1 MRLALV
7 FLLALGTATE
17 VVVLARSSGRPST
30 ASSSPTRRSSSR
42 GSSSSR
48 GGSSGRTGGSSR
60 RPRNPIDD
68 DDDDDDD
75 PRFEDIEDN
84 VDDNAGGGDDYDYD
98 DDDYEEE
105 NPASRRR
112 GPASSSSSSSGGGRR
127 RVPTPG
133 RRPGARFENSN
144 YEDEDEHDEYDE
156 EYYSPSRS
164 SSSSARRRSGGP
176 PPPPST
182 RHREGRVVSYNNS
195 RSSSSSTRRRGRPP
209 PNPPSTFTRG
219 LSAIRDRMPD
229 PNTVK
234 DTVLS
239 ATKAAQERTAQLSS
253 NIYREVKGLTS
264 SELEQVMLK
273 ATRPDETPVKTK
285 HVERLVGVT
294 YQISG
299 KYDIYDAV
307 LRKLWN
313 KMAEKDI
320 RTKLKSVYI
329 LHRFAVDGGPD
340 HQEALKQRLRALR
353 KTKDPKRAS
362 SGGGGGRGGG
372 GSTRY
377 FDSKVLLGVDDDPD
391 NQGYRAFLSRYAHYV
406 LTRAQT
412 FGGIFNEISLASMPT
427 SSSPPPSKKG
437 GGRSKSKSDT
447 ALGGGKKPKNPPL
460 CEEHLKFAQMVL
472 KAGLAC
478 TLHEGED
485 SESTAMCVERVA
497 ADLMGLTAAVAT
509 ALKRELK
516 QSSLSLSSSS
526 DELTKQWCEFYA
538 EELLPETKKF
548 CKKVTNKLDAYGL
561 YLPSRISA
569 SLSPELLEKGLKL
582 GGGTSRTTKNK
593 ENDEGEEDKEE
604 EEGEAAAEAK
614 KQAVEEKAETC
625 EEEEERGED
634 VGGEKEAEAGDAS
647 MAMRVNAATPSTQEN
662 EDEYDDEYDEY
673 DEYD

>member
-1 MRLALV
+1 MSCVQFLLLVTHTHITSQCIVSTMRLALV
-7 FLLALGTATE
+7 FLLALGTASE

-30 ASSSPTRRSSSR
+30 ASSSPPRR
-42 GSSSSR
+42 SSSR
-48 GGSSGRTGGSSR
+48 GGSSSRGDSPGRTGSSSR
-60 RPRNPIDD
+60 RPRDPI

-84 VDDNAGGGDDYDYD
+84 LDDNAGGDDDDDYD
-98 DDDYEEE
+98 DDDYDEVEY
-105 NPASRRR
+105 PSSRRR
-112 GPASSSSSSSGGGRR
+112 GPASSSSSSGGGRR

-133 RRPGARFENSN
+133 HRPVARFENNN
-144 YEDEDEHDEYDE
+144 YEDEDDEEYDE

-176 PPPPST
+176 PHPAST
-182 RHREGRVVSYNNS
+182 RRREGRVVAYNQ
-195 RSSSSSTRRRGRPP
+195 RSSSSSTRRRGRPH

-219 LSAIRDRMPD
+219 LSAIRDKMPD
-229 PNTVK
+229 PNVVK

-353 KTKDPKRAS
+353 KTKDPKRS
-362 SGGGGGRGGG
+362 SSGGGGRGGG

-377 FDSKVLLGVDDDPD
+377 FDSKVLLGVDDDVSD
-391 NQGYRAFLSRYAHYV
+391 DDYESFAFVMDWIRGIYTHYMPIIIILLNLS
-406 LTRAQT
+406 LTHCFLYCRRSIIIIINNNNNSPT
-412 FGGIFNEISLASMPT
+412 IRDIVPFYLDMPIMSLLAPKHSEASLMKFHSHPCQH
-427 SSSPPPSKKG
+427 
-437 GGRSKSKSDT
+437 
-447 ALGGGKKPKNPPL
+447 PPL
-460 CEEHLKFAQMVL
+460 L
-472 KAGLAC
+472 
-478 TLHEGED
+478 LHPQKE
-485 SESTAMCVERVA
+485 VA
-497 ADLMGLTAAVAT
+497 ARNPKVILRWVVGRNPKIHHCVRSISNLPKWFSRPDWRAHSTRGKILNLPPCASN
-509 ALKRELK
+509 EL
-516 QSSLSLSSSS
+516 
-526 DELTKQWCEFYA
+526 
-538 EELLPETKKF
+538 P
-548 CKKVTNKLDAYGL
+548 
-561 YLPSRISA
+561 PI
-569 SLSPELLEKGLKL
+569 
-582 GGGTSRTTKNK
+582 
-593 ENDEGEEDKEE
+593 
-604 EEGEAAAEAK
+604 
-614 KQAVEEKAETC
+614 
-625 EEEEERGED
+625 
-634 VGGEKEAEAGDAS
+634 
-647 MAMRVNAATPSTQEN
+647 
-662 EDEYDDEYDEY
+662 
-673 DEYD
+673 